1 MFNPSNFLGSL
12 QPSTKSKVR
21 KTKLF
26 FGFLIAYYYLC
37 SQIMMLELHNVT
49 IGEQIRSLS
58 MTLSDGQIVN
68 ITGQKGS
75 GKTTL
80 LRALLGFISV
90 DRGHISIDGELLT
103 PLSAPYFRRQ
113 MAYVPQ
119 HLSLPEGYHGV
130 PTDYLQLLRK
140 AVESGKTLLIVDEPS
155 KELSEEEMQTV
166 DSMLMEAVQRG
177 AMVVAVNSRFQQ
189 NQVSL

>member
-1 MFNPSNFLGSL
+1 
-12 QPSTKSKVR
+12 
-21 KTKLF
+21 
-26 FGFLIAYYYLC
+26 
-37 SQIMMLELHNVT
+37 
-49 IGEQIRSLS
+49 
-58 MTLSDGQIVN
+58 
-68 ITGQKGS
+68 
-75 GKTTL
+75 
-80 LRALLGFISV
+80 
-90 DRGHISIDGELLT
+90 
-103 PLSAPYFRRQ
+103 
-113 MAYVPQ
+113 
-119 HLSLPEGYHGV
+119 V

>member
-1 MFNPSNFLGSL
+1 MALIEYRN
-12 QPSTKSKVR
+12 V
-21 KTKLF
+21 TKLYK
-26 FGFLIAYYYLC
+26 GTNAL
-37 SQIMMLELHNVT
+37 NGV
-49 IGEQIRSLS
+49 SL
-58 MTLSDGQIVN
+58 DIPAGRIVGLLGPN
-68 ITGQKGS
+68 GS

-155 KELSEEEMQTV
+155 KELSKEEMQTV

>member
-1 MFNPSNFLGSL
+1 
-12 QPSTKSKVR
+12 
-21 KTKLF
+21 
-26 FGFLIAYYYLC
+26 
-37 SQIMMLELHNVT
+37 
-49 IGEQIRSLS
+49 
-58 MTLSDGQIVN
+58 
-68 ITGQKGS
+68 
-75 GKTTL
+75 
-80 LRALLGFISV
+80 
-90 DRGHISIDGELLT
+90 
-103 PLSAPYFRRQ
+103 

-130 PTDYLQLLRK
+130 PTDYLQLLCK

-189 NQVSL
+189 NQVNL